1 MKYMDKREILIQY
14 INNLDTEQL
23 DDIYNN
29 LFSESN
35 KKTDLIINKLLPFIT
50 YIYLTLDETQ
60 IKELFTHRKY

>member
-35 KKTDLIINKLLPFIT
+35 KKTDLIIDKLLPFIT